1 MTLQDH
7 VIEALY
13 DFKARGPSK
22 TLPSLVVIDTDSGN
36 IRFLLCLVILQDYVS
51 KGHVTLWVGVYQ
63 GDQPS

>member
-13 DFKARGPSK
+13 DFKA
-22 TLPSLVVIDTDSGN
+22 LPSLVAIDTDSGN